1 MSVQL
6 DSANPAAAAQHN
18 QAGVWDQ
25 PLDNAARIG
34 RHELESSPTHPSA
47 GPADGSNIGPRLDL
61 GATRID
67 GDATNESTRTQESTV
82 DGKPILIDQL
92 HESPGVSIT
101 RERTAVEQGGQYY
114 VASDQL
120 VFTTGDDNDQVQV
133 TQNAN
138 GSVSF
143 DVNGETYEV
152 ELARGQEITIRAG
165 DGNDTIEID
174 SDVTVNF
181 VIEGGEGDNVISALG
196 SGDDRIHGGTGNDVI
211 TLGEGNNYVYGG
223 AGDDTISVL
232 GAGRNVL
239 YGGEG
244 NDAITGGQGIDYI
257 DGGMGD
263 DRIDGVSGQN
273 ILVGG
278 LGNNVIHSG
287 TGDSRVYAGDDSTV
301 VNNGGQDVIYAT
313 EAISDRISAENGGSN
328 TVVNVVL
335 DPSLGRSMTIEGS
348 EEFVSRVQADI
359 EMLRNSPNGQ
369 QMLAEFDA
377 AAANGNTVTIRE
389 LQNEQNGY
397 ASMIPSYIQ
406 NGQAGGGS
414 DVTISYNPSFFV
426 EGLPAPSVI
435 LYHEMSHGFNAV
447 TGTFMPGNYDGG
459 AEGRNHP
466 DYGLVNV
473 ERQAV
478 GLPSS
483 HPEFDYGNGR
493 VTSSNP
499 YELTENGIR
508 EEMGLDLRPSYM
520 AP

>member
-1 MSVQL
+1 MSIQL
-6 DSANPAAAAQHN
+6 DSSIPNQAAQAS
-18 QAGVWDQ
+18 QSSVWEQ
-25 PLDNAARIG
+25 PLDNAARID
-34 RHELESSPTHPSA
+34 RRELENSPTHPSA
-47 GPADGSNIGPRLDL
+47 GPRPVDTA
-61 GATRID
+61 ATRID
-67 GDATNESTRTQESTV
+67 GNATNDGSRTQESTV
-82 DGKPILIDQL
+82 DGKPVLIDQL

-114 VASDQL
+114 VADDQL
-120 VFTTGDDNDQVQV
+120 VFTTGNSNDRVQV
-133 TQNAN
+133 TQNEN
-138 GSVSF
+138 GSVNF

-152 ELARGQEITIRAG
+152 DLARGQEITIRAG
-165 DGNDTIEID
+165 EGDDTIEID
-174 SDVTVNF
+174 SGVTVNF
-181 VIEGGEGDNVISALG
+181 VIEGGTGDNTISALG
-196 SGDDRIHGGTGNDVI
+196 SGDDRVFGGSGNDTI

-232 GAGRNVL
+232 GEGRNVL

-244 NDAITGGQGIDYI
+244 NDIISGGQGIDYI
-257 DGGMGD
+257 DGGAGD
-263 DRIDGVSGQN
+263 DQIDGVAGQN

-278 LGNNVIHSG
+278 LGNNIIHSG
-287 TGDSRVYAGDDSTV
+287 TGDSRVYAGDSSTV
-301 VNNGGQDVIYAT
+301 VNNGGQDVIYAA
-313 EAISDRISAENGGSN
+313 ESISDRISAENGASN
-328 TVVNVVL
+328 TVVNVAL
-335 DPSLGRSMTIEGS
+335 DPTLGQSLTIEGS

-359 EMLRNSPNGQ
+359 EMLRTSPHGQ

-377 AAANGNTVTIRE
+377 AAADKGNTVTIRE

-397 ASMIPSYIQ
+397 ASMIPSYIS
-406 NGQAGGGS
+406 NGQAGSGS

-426 EGLPAPSVI
+426 ESLPAPSVI
-435 LYHEMSHGFNAV
+435 LYHEMSHAFNGV

-459 AEGRNHP
+459 EQGRSHP
-466 DYGLVNV
+466 DFGLVNV

-493 VTSSNP
+493 VTDSNP

-520 AP
+520 DP